1 MPKSVDAVAAKK
13 IAINCDFSFT
23 FVSFLR
29 GADSTILQ
37 RTMKLCACSVVG
49 DGKLNLCVKLDR
61 IVD

>member
-1 MPKSVDAVAAKK
+1 MVPANKNAFNS
-13 IAINCDFSFT
+13 DFSAA